1 MTSEEFAKRFQ
12 SHPLGWSFQ
21 NLEVTDNVQTLEN
34 TVSMTEGIL
43 LLMEFQGD
51 ITKPEYEFLREALQG
66 NAQRNLK
73 RIEKTNSQGTATR
86 Q

>member
-1 MTSEEFAKRFQ
+1 MTSEEFAERFK

-21 NLEVTDNVQTLEN
+21 NLEVAKNIRTLKN

-73 RIEKTNSQGTATR
+73 RIEQTNITGPLTKQ
-86 Q
+86 